1 MAVTVDK
8 ITNELTFFVNEA
20 YGLAEALEN
29 EQVHIFL
36 NIISHSALRGFQIPF
51 QKHE

>member
-29 EQVHIFL
+29 EQVNIFQ
-36 NIISHSALRGFQIPF
+36 NEISHSALRGF
-51 QKHE
+51 

>member
-29 EQVHIFL
+29 EQVKSGGKKRDTFSTSYL
-36 NIISHSALRGFQIPF
+36 LKYPS
-51 QKHE
+51 